1 MCIRLC
7 GLPVRGPQGAIE
19 KTLAGK
25 LPQRKLTIGAAA
37 GYSAYGN
44 QIGLATGYVHEYY
57 HDRFVAKRMEVGGV
71 IGAAPQRCT
80 AGRPAAGDIVVL

>member
-1 MCIRLC
+1 
-7 GLPVRGPQGAIE
+7 VAIE

-44 QIGLATGYVHEYY
+44 QIGSGY
-57 HDRFVAKRMEVGGV
+57 RLCA
-71 IGAAPQRCT
+71 
-80 AGRPAAGDIVVL
+80 